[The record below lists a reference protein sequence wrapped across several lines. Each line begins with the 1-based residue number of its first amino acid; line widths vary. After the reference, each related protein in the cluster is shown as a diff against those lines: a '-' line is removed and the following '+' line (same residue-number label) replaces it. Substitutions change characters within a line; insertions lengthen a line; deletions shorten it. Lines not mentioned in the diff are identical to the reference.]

1 MNDYDFG
8 NKILELRTQ
17 LNLSQTELSEMLGV
31 TNKAVS
37 KWETGKSK
45 PTTNV
50 IRKLAALFKIDINE
64 LLSMRDEE
72 RKMEISKIVI
82 TGGPC
87 AGKSTAMSWVQNA
100 FTQMGYTVLFV
111 PETATELITGGVAP
125 WTCGTNAEYQ
135 KCQLKLQI
143 EKENIFEQA
152 ARTMAAD
159 KVLIVCDRGTLDN
172 KAYMDDTAA
181 FEADWAMTQTKVI
194 ADIPAAGHTLTKT
207 EAKAPTCTEA
217 GNEAYWTCGTC
228 GKYFSDGEGKEEIT
242 LDSTVLSALGHDY
255 KDGVCTRCD
264 GKDPDYVPPTEPD
277 APAQTGESPL
287 LPALAVLM
295 ILSAAAL
302 LWTGR
307 KRQQF

>member
-1 MNDYDFG
+1 MNDYTFG

-17 LNLSQTELSEMLGV
+17 LNLSQTALAQMVGV

-64 LLSMRDEE
+64 LLSTRGEE
-72 RKMEISKIVI
+72 RKMKISKIVI

-100 FTQMGYTVLFV
+100 FTQMGYAVLFV

-152 ARTMAAD
+152 ARTKKIVYCYNECGCSSDVLCFTPVHSKYAAY
-159 KVLIVCDRGTLDN
+159 LYSTL
-172 KAYMDDTAA
+172 YT
-181 FEADWAMTQTKVI
+181 
-194 ADIPAAGHTLTKT
+194 DILLTSHTLKIGA
-207 EAKAPTCTEA
+207 ESIHLLLRFLFCQQVP
-217 GNEAYWTCGTC
+217 YL
-228 GKYFSDGEGKEEIT
+228 T
-242 LDSTVLSALGHDY
+242 LSTVERAIYYFNNERPVRKLN
-255 KDGVCTRCD
+255 
-264 GKDPDYVPPTEPD
+264 GKPPVLFRTERV
-277 APAQTGESPL
+277 A
-287 LPALAVLM
+287 
-295 ILSAAAL
+295 
-302 LWTGR
+302 
-307 KRQQF
+307 